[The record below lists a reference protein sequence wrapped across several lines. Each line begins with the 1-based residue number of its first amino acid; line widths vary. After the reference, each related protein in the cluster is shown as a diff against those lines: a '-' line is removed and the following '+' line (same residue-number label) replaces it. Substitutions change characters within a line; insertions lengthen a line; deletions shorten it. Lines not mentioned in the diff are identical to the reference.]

1 MATYQSLQD
10 VPKYEAPRRLLNGT
24 NVGGR
29 FLYQNRYY
37 DEGSFK
43 QQFPGQFSDWQ
54 KSQGSIPPGS
64 ANSPYPSA
72 LPANTFE
79 ALLGQAQEEIKKANA
94 ANERRYKQLLAN
106 TGKRVNM
113 VDQTFAGM
121 ETKIQSDAMKNAE
134 ALTGAKNDL
143 TAGYD
148 AARSDIEQ
156 VGNRALEEIN
166 RNQQSANA
174 QTDADLRMRG
184 LYSSTVVD
192 SQRRRNSE
200 VAGRQRADTY
210 ESIAGLRSGLSE
222 RRGQALSTFGLNAA
236 QSMQGD
242 RLRSLTNDQNRFAA
256 MYQALSDRAGVI
268 ERRQDLA
275 PNAAQLAEIVANRE
289 SAKRSASAAKTAGI
303 FSGIGSIVGGLSG
316 LFCDR
321 RLKKNIE
328 AIGTTS
334 YKGHQIN
341 IYGFQYTAEA
351 ISKGLGRAG
360 DFIGPMAD
368 EVQMVAPTAVDKL
381 PSGFLYV
388 TDLELQPKIL
398 AGA

>member
-1 MATYQSLQD
+1 MPAYQSLQD
-10 VPKYEAPRRLLNGT
+10 VPKYEAPRKLLNGT

-37 DEGSFK
+37 DEASFK
-43 QQFPGQFSDWQ
+43 QQFPGQFGDWQ

-64 ANSPYPSA
+64 ENSPYPSA

-106 TGKRVNM
+106 TSKRVNM

-121 ETKIQSDAMKNAE
+121 ETKLQSDAMQNAE
-134 ALTGAKNDL
+134 ALAGAKTEL

-148 AARSDIEQ
+148 SARTDIEQ

-166 RNQQSANA
+166 RNQASADAN
-174 QTDADLRMRG
+174 TDADLRMRG

-222 RRGQALSTFGLNAA
+222 RRGQALSTFGLNSA
-236 QSMQGD
+236 QSMQAD
-242 RLRSLTNDQNRFAA
+242 RLRSVTNDQNRFSA
-256 MYQALSDRAGVI
+256 MYGALSDRAGVI

-289 SAKRSASAAKTAGI
+289 TAKKTASAAKTSSI
-303 FSGIGSIVGGLSG
+303 FSGLGSLVGG

-328 AIGTTS
+328 PLGHTD

-341 IYGFQYTAEA
+341 LYGFQYTAEA

-368 EVQMVAPTAVDKL
+368 EIQMVAPNAVDKL
-381 PSGFLYV
+381 PSGFLFV